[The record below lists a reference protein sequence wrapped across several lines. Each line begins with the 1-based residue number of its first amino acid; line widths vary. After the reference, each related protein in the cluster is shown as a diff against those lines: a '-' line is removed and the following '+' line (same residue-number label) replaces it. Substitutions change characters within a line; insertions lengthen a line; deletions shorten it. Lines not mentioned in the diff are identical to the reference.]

1 MSWLKLILTL
11 ACLLCTSAASAEF
24 YKYLDEQGNV
34 HFTDDYNQV
43 PPDQRKQVKGYEEV
57 QPLDTA
63 TAAQV
68 KIDPA
73 AAPVPEEPSAGET
86 AGEAAPNDFDRQ
98 LKSLD
103 QRKAELA
110 AEYETLMQENT
121 HLNDIKK
128 SVKNRTD
135 ADQYNESV
143 RKLNTKLQEHDRQR
157 KEFFSDV
164 EAYNARVGQENL
176 ARKKSKPAVQ

>member
-1 MSWLKLILTL
+1 MSCLKLILTL
-11 ACLLCTSAASAEF
+11 ACLLCASAAAAEF
-24 YKYLDEQGNV
+24 YKYLDEKGNV

-43 PPDQRKQVKGYEEV
+43 PPDQRKQIKGYEEYRP
-57 QPLDTA
+57 QDTPAA
-63 TAAQV
+63 TQA
-68 KIDPA
+68 KNDPA
-73 AAPVPEEPSAGET
+73 AVPVPEEPASGET
-86 AGEAAPNDFDRQ
+86 AGEAQPNDLDGQ

-110 AEYETLMQENT
+110 GEYETLMQENT
-121 HLNDIKK
+121 RLNDIKK
-128 SVKNRTD
+128 SVKNQAD

-143 RKLNTKLQEHDRQR
+143 RKLNARLQEHDRKR

-176 ARKKSKPAVQ
+176 ARKKSTPSVQ